1 MAIRTRRVRA
11 TGDMSLNIT
20 AMADI
25 FVVLLV
31 FLLKSYASGAMTIT
45 PVTGARLPTA
55 HAKSTKVEALKVEI
69 SQTDLVLE
77 GQHVAKLDNF
87 QFEAKDRTPA
97 GFSKALFG
105 AIKDLKARI
114 AADSDGSNA
123 AKNAEK
129 SARIIIIAD
138 KDTPYSSIKVI
149 LASAAGNGLTD
160 FKLAVRGPD

>member
-1 MAIRTRRVRA
+1 
-11 TGDMSLNIT
+11 MSLNIT

-45 PVTGARLPTA
+45 PVTGARLPMA
-55 HAKSTKVEALKVEI
+55 NARSQKVEALKVEI

-77 GQHVAKLDNF
+77 GKHVAKLQDF
-87 QFEAKDRTPA
+87 QFDRKDLTGP
-97 GFSKALFG
+97 GFSKLLFG
-105 AIKDLKARI
+105 AIKDLRAKA
-114 AADSDGSNA
+114 DKD
-123 AKNAEK
+123 KTPAEQ

-149 LASAAGNGLTD
+149 LASAAGNGMTD
-160 FKLAVRGPD
+160 FKLAVRGLE